1 MRTIG
6 IRELKAQLSGALREV
21 QRGEVILVTDRGRVI
36 AELRTPGSA
45 PPSDNPA
52 NRALARLA
60 SAGHLRVAEP
70 TGPGYHA
77 SPLKARAGTARHLLD
92 EDRGE

>member
-1 MRTIG
+1 MRTVG
-6 IRELKAQLSGALREV
+6 IRELKAQLSSALREV

-45 PPSDNPA
+45 PASDHPA
-52 NRALARLA
+52 DRALARLA
-60 SAGHLRVAEP
+60 SDGRLRVAER
-70 TGPGYHA
+70 GGAEYRV
-77 SPLKARAGTARHLLD
+77 SPLSARPGLARELLD